1 MFCRVILRY
10 DIDLSVCINNN
21 DLALLKCYWQAIH
34 KWQWFCINNT
44 QGGLNPLLL
53 PFVQKKYQAMNII
66 IDNLFLKLA
75 YNHAKK
81 KSFTITNPIPP
92 NKKTKQK
99 TNAKLPLL
107 KPLREQNAPQ
117 LLLFLYHFSIFL
129 KQLRTFVKVRDITL
143 QRESTFWGLCFFSI
157 QIKVTHTVH
166 TMTIAL
172 S

>member
-1 MFCRVILRY
+1 M
-10 DIDLSVCINNN
+10 
-21 DLALLKCYWQAIH
+21 
-34 KWQWFCINNT
+34 
-44 QGGLNPLLL
+44 
-53 PFVQKKYQAMNII
+53 QKKI
-66 IDNLFLKLA
+66 F
-75 YNHAKK
+75 YNNKPN
-81 KSFTITNPIPP
+81 TPP